1 LKNIS
6 AVQVNALVPS
16 NVSLGGQQITITN
29 AQGTSAAF
37 NVTVNSAQPGL
48 LAPSS
53 FDIGGVQYAVGILS
67 DGSYALPVGAISG
80 VASRPAK
87 PGDVLTLYGVGFGP
101 VTPAS
106 PAGQLVQQLN
116 SLSSPLLMS
125 MGGIPVSPSY
135 AGLAPNYTGLYQFN
149 VAVPSLPSGNATLT
163 FSLGGTAGT
172 QKLFIAVGN

>member
-1 LKNIS
+1 MRLASS
-6 AVQVNALVPS
+6 AMEAMRCLWGPFLEWHQDRQS
-16 NVSLGGQQITITN
+16 RGRSDSLWC
-29 AQGTSAAF
+29 
-37 NVTVNSAQPGL
+37 GL
-48 LAPSS
+48 WSCHSS
-53 FDIGGVQYAVGILS
+53 KS
-67 DGSYALPVGAISG
+67 
-80 VASRPAK
+80 
-87 PGDVLTLYGVGFGP
+87 
-101 VTPAS
+101 
-106 PAGQLVQQLN
+106 AGQLVQQLN